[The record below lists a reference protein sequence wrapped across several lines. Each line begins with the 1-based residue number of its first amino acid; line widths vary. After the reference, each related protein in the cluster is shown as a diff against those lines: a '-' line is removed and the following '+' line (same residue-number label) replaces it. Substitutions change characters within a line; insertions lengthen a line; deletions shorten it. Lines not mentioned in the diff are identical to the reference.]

1 MDGPQ
6 RTVEQ
11 VNPATGAL
19 LLAYALLGGCASDA
33 RLQALEERT
42 AALDARVAVLEAAG
56 VDGAKSVDGSSVPP
70 EAAPSTDTV
79 RGLEIRLQALERE
92 AMGGAAPSALEVD
105 VETRRVMPKP
115 TESRAL
121 DCAYGELGGVVTAE
135 YAHDAAF
142 DGWEA
147 DFRKLNHTP
156 STRDGCDRIVTSRV
170 TVDGADFDAVAV
182 VVAGPARGRW
192 YHAGKDG
199 KVMDGGRMP
208 EAEVVAIE
216 VASKR

>member
-1 MDGPQ
+1 M
-6 RTVEQ
+6 EQ
-11 VNPATGAL
+11 VNPAAGAL
-19 LLAYALLGGCASDA
+19 LLALLGGCASDA
-33 RLQALEERT
+33 RSQALEERT
-42 AALDARVAVLEAAG
+42 AALDARVAVLEAVEAAKSG
-56 VDGAKSVDGSSVPP
+56 DGASVSP
-70 EAAPSTDTV
+70 EGAASTDAV
-79 RGLEIRLQALERE
+79 RGLEIRLQALER
-92 AMGGAAPSALEVD
+92 GAAGGSAPTDLEVD
-105 VETRRVMPKP
+105 VESRRVTPKP

-121 DCAYGELGGVVTAE
+121 DCAYGALGGVVTAE

-147 DFRKLNHTP
+147 DFRKLNYTP

>member
-1 MDGPQ
+1 MVGPL
-6 RTVEQ
+6 RTLER
-11 VNPATGAL
+11 VNPAPGAL
-19 LLAYALLGGCASDA
+19 LLACGLLGGCGSDA

-56 VDGAKSVDGSSVPP
+56 VDGVKSVDGSSVPP

-79 RGLEIRLQALERE
+79 RGLEIRLQALERG
-92 AMGGAAPSALEVD
+92 ATGGSAPSDLEVD
-105 VETRRVMPKP
+105 VESRRVTPKP

-121 DCAYGELGGVVTAE
+121 DCAYGALGGVLTAE
-135 YAHDAAF
+135 FAHDAAF

-147 DFRKLNHTP
+147 DFRKLNFTP
-156 STRDGCDRIVTSRV
+156 DTRDGCDRIVASRV

-182 VVAGPARGRW
+182 VVAGSARGRW

-199 KVMDGGRMP
+199 KVMDGGRMS

-216 VASKR
+216 AASRR